1 MKLYPSLIKT
11 ILMIIVMMI
20 PFPMK
25 ILIILLKNITVNK
38 YYGNPTESV
47 CQIKNFILSRDNIL
61 EWYDPFK
68 KRYLM
73 AKSP

>member
-1 MKLYPSLIKT
+1 MPQSTFDDDSFSNEDSNNT
-11 ILMIIVMMI
+11 I
-20 PFPMK
+20 
-25 ILIILLKNITVNK
+25 KNITVNK
-38 YYGNPTESV
+38 YYGNLTESV